1 MTNIIKFIAAK
12 EPMLKKLS
20 VFRKRTSLQ
29 MTAFLFLI
37 ITLVFVEIGTST
49 WRDCSAGNVA
59 YAANERQ
66 VIHYPSMR
74 LQMIVLSDGL
84 VPEIIEEANDDVIIV
99 SYETNSDSNLF
110 NEVMGPD
117 SEILSDSM
125 FITDKVVFDNSSIE
139 EQEQASELKQMESVK
154 NESKK
159 VNDSIDLEVSESIA
173 EAEKAKENLEPV
185 YINNPNMV
193 IKLTAEELDLFE
205 RLVQCEAATEDMVGK
220 ILVAN
225 VIINRVNSSK
235 FSNTVTG
242 VITSPK
248 QFSPVGSGAIYSAVP
263 TQETKEAVQRALS
276 GEDYSEGS
284 LYFIARRYC
293 SSSATSWFDN
303 CLEKTVTHGNHEFFK

>member
-1 MTNIIKFIAAK
+1 MTNIIKLLAAK

-29 MTAFLFLI
+29 MTAFLFLV
-37 ITLVFVEIGTST
+37 ITLVFVEIGTSA
-49 WRDCSAGNVA
+49 WRNGSAGNVA

-66 VIHYPSMR
+66 VIHYPSMK
-74 LQMIVLSDGL
+74 LQMIVLDDGSA
-84 VPEIIEEANDDVIIV
+84 PELIEEVKKDEVII
-99 SYETNSDSNLF
+99 SYETDTESNIF

-125 FITDKVVFDNSSIE
+125 YIADKVIIDTGSSIE
-139 EQEQASELKQMESVK
+139 QENASVKKQMESVK
-154 NESKK
+154 EDSKK
-159 VNDSIDLEVSESIA
+159 VNNSIDSEVAESIA
-173 EAEKAKENLEPV
+173 DAEQAEMELEPV

-193 IKLTAEELDLFE
+193 IELTEEELDLFE
-205 RLVQCEAATEDMVGK
+205 RLVQCEAGSEDMVGK

-225 VIINRVNSSK
+225 VIINRVNSPK
-235 FSNTVTG
+235 FANTVTG

-248 QFSPVGSGAIYSAVP
+248 QFSPVSNGAINSATP
-263 TQETKEAVQRALS
+263 SEQTKEAVQRALS

-293 SSSATSWFDN
+293 SESATSWFDN
-303 CLEKTVTHGNHEFFK
+303 CLEKTVVHGNHEFFK